1 VTNSNE
7 AATDQWVG
15 DKLRDAGIERHPQGI
30 TGIKEIDEAL
40 KTSSKRK
47 TGKVGKPEF
56 VIVTH
61 SQKYG
66 DFVIVIEDKLDTAK
80 QQHLDQHTGLLLDDI
95 ASITDYAMNGAWW
108 YARHIVDNTSY
119 KHAIAIG
126 ISGDEKHHIIQPL
139 HYQDGGG
146 LDYKMLPE
154 VEEFIS
160 FNADNIDEYYQSAI
174 LEEKTDEQKTTQEVL
189 KDAAELHEYLR
200 NYGTLGDRDKP
211 LVISGILLA
220 LREIK
225 HGGFDIN
232 SLNHD
237 PTKTDGEK
245 IWDAIKNNLKRSN
258 VRPEV
263 KRDKILSQFDI
274 IKNSAKLNEPAEEL
288 GGKTP
293 LRYFT
298 DQLNRRLYPTI
309 TKSMNGE
316 DYLGRFYGE
325 FMSYSGG
332 DGQTLGIILTPKHI
346 CDLFCELLDL
356 QPDDIVF
363 DPCCGTGG
371 FLISAMR
378 YMLAHAR
385 TDAEMDH
392 IRKHQLLGIEIQ
404 DYMFTI
410 ATTNMIVR
418 GDGKSNLKC
427 EDFFNEANSPNLLQ
441 QIDSP
446 TVGMMNPPYSQGKK
460 SQTLC
465 ELSFVERLLDSMT
478 EDGRVAVIVPQS
490 AMTGKTKYEKK
501 YKASILKHHTLE
513 GVITCNTETF
523 YGVGTNPVI
532 AVFTAHKPNSPEHKS
547 KFIDF
552 QDDGYSVH
560 AHIGLEEGS
569 SAKDKQSHL
578 LRVWRG
584 EEQSPSSFCVESA
597 VTAED
602 EWLHAYFYFND
613 EIPTEDDF
621 TRAIADYL
629 TFQLD
634 TVGHGRGY
642 LFGFEN
648 SLNGNSED
656 NFNST
661 SLITGD
667 EINA

>member
-1 VTNSNE
+1 MKSTNE
-7 AATDQWVG
+7 AATDQWVS

-30 TGIKEIDEAL
+30 TGIKEIDDAL
-40 KTSSKRK
+40 KTGSKRG

-56 VIVTH
+56 VAVSH
-61 SQKYG
+61 SKQYG
-66 DFVIVIEDKLDTAK
+66 DFVIVIEDKVDTVN
-80 QQHLDQHTGLLLDDI
+80 QQLMDSGTGLLSDDVK
-95 ASITDYAMNGAWW
+95 AITDYAMNGAWW
-108 YARHIVDNTSY
+108 YARHIIDNTSY

-126 ISGDEKHHIIQPL
+126 VSGDEKHHIIQPL

-146 LDYKMLPE
+146 LEYKMLPE

-160 FNADNIDEYYQSAI
+160 FNDDNIDEYYQSAI
-174 LEEKTDEQKTTQEVL
+174 LGEQTDEQKTTQQIL
-189 KDAAELHEYLR
+189 KDAEELHEYLR

-211 LVISGILLA
+211 IVVSGILLA
-220 LREIK
+220 LREK
-225 HGGFDIN
+225 EHGNFDIEK
-232 SLNHD
+232 LNHD
-237 PTKTDGEK
+237 PLKSDGEK
-245 IWDAIKNNLKRSN
+245 IWEAIRDNLKRSN

-274 IKNSAKLNEPAEEL
+274 IKNSAKLNEPVSEL
-288 GGKTP
+288 GGNTP

-298 DQLNRRLYPTI
+298 EQLHKRLYQTI
-309 TKSMNGE
+309 TAAQSSE

-346 CDLFCELLDL
+346 CDLFCDLLDVK
-356 QPDDIVF
+356 PDDIVF

-371 FLISAMR
+371 FLIAAMKH
-378 YMLAHAR
+378 MLAKASTDEER
-385 TDAEMDH
+385 TA
-392 IRKHQLLGIEIQ
+392 IRRDRLHGIEIQ
-404 DYMFTI
+404 DYMFTV

-427 EDFFNEANSPNLLQ
+427 EDFFNDSNAPAKLQ
-441 QIDSP
+441 TQIAP

-460 SQTLC
+460 SPTLC

-478 EDGRVAVIVPQS
+478 EDARVAVIVPQS
-490 AMTGKTKYEKK
+490 AMTGKTKYEKD

-532 AVFTAHKPNSPEHKS
+532 AVFTAHRPNSPEHKA

-552 QDDGYSVH
+552 RDDGYFTH
-560 AHIGLEEGS
+560 AHVGLEEGS
-569 SAKDKQSHL
+569 TAKDKRAHL
-578 LRVWRG
+578 LKVWRG
-584 EEQSPSSFCVESA
+584 EEQAPSAFCVEST

-602 EWLHAYFYFND
+602 EWLHSYFYFND
-613 EIPTEDDF
+613 EIPSDDDF
-621 TRAIADYL
+621 DKAIADYI

-634 TVGHGRGY
+634 MVGHGRGY
-642 LFGFEN
+642 LF
-648 SLNGNSED
+648 ED
-656 NFNST
+656 VE
-661 SLITGD
+661 D
-667 EINA
+667 KDA